1 MTIYA
6 LSGANLLNNI
16 HSWHH
21 WKKSSPPLTIRNVK
35 LDRCRFGVGWSTF
48 VHSFLLRSD
57 FVQLQCCQIHISG
70 NWVSAFIVFD
80 EKRAGFIFVWKS
92 GWWRITFLIVR
103 EKDWIWFLKDFSIW
117 CASTWW
123 NRFFH
128 NLDLI
133 RHFVRILW
141 QESFVSVIP
150 KMGWKIQ
157 RGMYFDIY
165 NRMKFSIS
173 NDVIWFLSTHLSIQ
187 TKGYVVG

>member
-1 MTIYA
+1 M
-6 LSGANLLNNI
+6 
-16 HSWHH
+16 
-21 WKKSSPPLTIRNVK
+21 K
-35 LDRCRFGVGWSTF
+35 LDRCRFSVGWSTF

-70 NWVSAFIVFD
+70 NWMSSFIVFD
-80 EKRAGFIFVWKS
+80 EKRAGFIYVWKS
-92 GWWRITFLIVR
+92 GWSRITFLIIR

-133 RHFVRILW
+133 GHFVRVFW

-150 KMGWKIQ
+150 KIWWIILMLQVTFGFFIAQQGKVPMNWWIKD
-157 RGMYFDIY
+157 GFDHSGE
-165 NRMKFSIS
+165 NLMK
-173 NDVIWFLSTHLSIQ
+173 VLSSMT
-187 TKGYVVG
+187 